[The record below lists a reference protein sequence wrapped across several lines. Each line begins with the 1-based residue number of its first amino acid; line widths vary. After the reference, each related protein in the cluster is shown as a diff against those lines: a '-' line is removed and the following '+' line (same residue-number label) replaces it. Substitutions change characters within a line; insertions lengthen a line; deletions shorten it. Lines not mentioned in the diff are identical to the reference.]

1 MRGLA
6 PTIHVSYIS
15 LLGPFQPQVAQS
27 QQRFKPELLHF
38 TYRCVRNRGDFT
50 CCKAKCAL
58 HQKHAALLAWQP
70 TDSALQPF
78 RGIACCKRKATT
90 PACHHCQSH
99 QSNRQLVVI
108 ELESSHEKSYERF
121 PRCRF
126 SLLKIA
132 QIELT
137 VPEYSRPPT
146 FIELFEINLIANGHI
161 HPQVPQDEGA
171 KWRKARTQVL
181 TLLVQI
187 KELAAWRVIRG
198 CEPTLR

>member
-1 MRGLA
+1 MQSLVDSPLQPGGSSAANAARTNNPRFIDLLA
-6 PTIHVSYIS
+6 GAFSTTSGAISTTLPTRPAS
-15 LLGPFQPQVAQS
+15 L
-27 QQRFKPELLHF
+27 R
-38 TYRCVRNRGDFT
+38 YRCVRNRGDFT
-50 CCKAKCAL
+50 CCKAKCAF

-99 QSNRQLVVI
+99 QSNWQPVVI

-132 QIELT
+132 QIEL
-137 VPEYSRPPT
+137 
-146 FIELFEINLIANGHI
+146 
-161 HPQVPQDEGA
+161 
-171 KWRKARTQVL
+171 
-181 TLLVQI
+181 
-187 KELAAWRVIRG
+187 
-198 CEPTLR
+198 